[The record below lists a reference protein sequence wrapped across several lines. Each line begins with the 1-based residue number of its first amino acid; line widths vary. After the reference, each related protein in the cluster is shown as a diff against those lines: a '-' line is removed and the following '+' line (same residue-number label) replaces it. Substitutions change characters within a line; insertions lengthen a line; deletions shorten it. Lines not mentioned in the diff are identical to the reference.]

1 MTMRQ
6 LRGAA
11 SRARWAPTRARRS
24 YARAQ
29 DRLAVGSTAVA
40 LTFDDGPHPEFT
52 PRVLEVLAQ
61 HGVRA
66 TFFVVGCRVR
76 EHPELVRQISQ
87 EGHVLGSH
95 SSTHPDARRL
105 GVRRLQTDYAD
116 GRAALEEVVG
126 APVALFRPPN
136 GTLDLKGAAVVRRLG
151 LVPWLWNVDPADW
164 HPDTRED
171 EIVARCASAGA
182 GDVVLLHDG
191 LERPLAPRALDR
203 SATVQ
208 ALPRIIRALH
218 ERGLALGT
226 VAAC

>member
-1 MTMRQ
+1 MTPRRVQ
-6 LRGAA
+6 AAA
-11 SRARWAPTRARRS
+11 SRVRWAPTRALRTC
-24 YARAQ
+24 ARAV
-29 DRLAVGSTAVA
+29 DRLPAGTPDVA

-52 PRVLEVLAQ
+52 PRVLAVLAD

-76 EHPELVRQISQ
+76 EHPELVRRIRR

-105 GVRRLQTDYAD
+105 GVRRLHSDYAD

-136 GTLDLKGAAVVRRLG
+136 GTLDLKGAAVVRSLG
-151 LVPWLWNVDPADW
+151 LAPLLWNVDPADW
-164 HPDTRED
+164 HPDTGED
-171 EIVARCASAGA
+171 EIVARCADVEA

-203 SATVQ
+203 SATVR
-208 ALPRIIRALH
+208 ALPRLIGALR
-218 ERGLALGT
+218 ERGLGLGT
-226 VAAC
+226 VVAC

>member
-1 MTMRQ
+1 M
-6 LRGAA
+6 
-11 SRARWAPTRARRS
+11 
-24 YARAQ
+24 
-29 DRLAVGSTAVA
+29 A

-52 PRVLEVLAQ
+52 PRVLDVLAE

-76 EHPELVRQISQ
+76 EHPELVRRIRR
-87 EGHVLGSH
+87 EGHLLGSH

-105 GVRRLQTDYAD
+105 GVRRLHADYAD

-136 GTLDLKGAAVVRRLG
+136 GTLDLKGVAVVRRLG

-164 HPDTRED
+164 HPDTGED
-171 EIVARCASAGA
+171 DIVARCAGVAA

-191 LERPLAPRALDR
+191 LERPLAPGALDR
-203 SATVQ
+203 SATVR
-208 ALPRIIRALH
+208 ALPRVLAALRG
-218 ERGLALGT
+218 RGLELGT
-226 VAAC
+226 LAAC